1 MSGTMRTAVYA
12 DIPRMVELRAS
23 VHENRLGDPTR
34 VTLADYKW
42 FIDNAAIHVWEVS
55 DHIRGLSAGDPRDG
69 SIWALFVDPA
79 FEGLGI
85 GQTLIASA
93 CSALHQAGHRSA
105 TLSTDA
111 GTRAERFYLRN
122 GWTPQGRNAKGE
134 IVFSKAL

>member
-1 MSGTMRTAVYA
+1 MRTAVYA
-12 DIPRMVELRAS
+12 DIPRMVELRGA

-34 VTLADYKW
+34 VTLADYMW
-42 FIDNAAIHVWEVS
+42 FIDNAAIHIWDVG
-55 DHIRGLSAGDPRDG
+55 DTIRGLSAGDLRDG

-85 GQTLIASA
+85 GQALIAAA
-93 CSALHQAGHRSA
+93 CARLRQAGHRSA

-122 GWTPQGRNAKGE
+122 GWTAQGRNPRGE
-134 IVFSKAL
+134 IIFSKAL